1 MHNSVK
7 IMHFYIGLYGKS
19 VHMKIILTN
28 YRDYTLLQSIDFDT
42 FNGFYTKPLKFI
54 EIVCKI
60 ILSFQLSTI
69 GSVFTSPYSP
79 PPAPNQ
85 GRKSSLVSQMHEN
98 TRKTHGKRMVFTHK
112 GDNVR
117 DQMWKK
123 SEKDEFEVCGQNLT
137 KRPSKITH
145 FSLFFTQNGSF

>member
-1 MHNSVK
+1 M
-7 IMHFYIGLYGKS
+7 GLY
-19 VHMKIILTN
+19 LC
-28 YRDYTLLQSIDFDT
+28 L
-42 FNGFYTKPLKFI
+42 PP
-54 EIVCKI
+54 
-60 ILSFQLSTI
+60 
-69 GSVFTSPYSP
+69 PYKVP

-123 SEKDEFEVCGQNLT
+123 SEKDEFATCGQNLT
-137 KRPSKITH
+137 KRPSKITQ
-145 FSLFFTQNGSF
+145 FSLFFSKKAHFGEEHIIQRQ